1 MRNLTVFLVTVAM
14 FGCGGILDANNHYK
28 GGGPDGV
35 GPADPLLATT
45 GQSFSVSSTAA
56 LQACSSCPSWQP
68 DPLLSYQTPS
78 DMHHGVLEVE
88 LLRSETDAFPH
99 ALLDVAQPRDT
110 DLIAGSTY
118 VDVDTGSIPPDTYSH
133 MRVTLAYVDYTV
145 AATGHAGG
153 WALTGDLAIDYA
165 LSDYNDATA
174 GPRLQG
180 EYLSEFTSGSNVIP
194 QAGMRP
200 VDFPPSYPGATV
212 DTSGG
217 LYRVTFECPQGPI
230 VIDHDAPESVDV
242 RVTFYIE
249 DAFGWEEITAPG
261 HTTGVFDLSSDPSMT
276 EHPAYLSVRGFEM
289 EVL

>member
-1 MRNLTVFLVTVAM
+1 MRYFILVLGTLAM
-14 FGCGGILDANNHYK
+14 IGCGGILDQNSPYK
-28 GGGPDGV
+28 GGDPSGAD
-35 GPADPLLATT
+35 PADPLLATT

-56 LQACSSCPSWQP
+56 LQACGSCPDWQP

-78 DMHHGVLEVE
+78 DMHHGVLKVE
-88 LLRSETDAFPH
+88 LLRSETDPSPH
-99 ALLDVAQPRDT
+99 ALLELTEPRDS

-118 VDVDTGSIPPDTYSH
+118 VDVDTGSIPQDTYTH

-165 LSDYNDATA
+165 LSDYNDALA
-174 GPRLQG
+174 GPRLAG
-180 EYLSEFTSGSNVIP
+180 DYYSEFTSGTNVIP
-194 QAGMRP
+194 QAGTRP

-217 LYRVTFECPQGPI
+217 LYQVTFDCPQGPI
-230 VIDHDAPESVDV
+230 VIDHDTPASVDV
-242 RVTFYIE
+242 QVTFYVE
-249 DAFGWEEITAPG
+249 DAFGWEEIAGPG
-261 HTTGVFDLSSDPSMT
+261 NTTGVFDLSTDPTMT
-276 EHPAYLSVRGFEM
+276 EQPAYLSVKGFAM